1 MWKEMS
7 DPAILER
14 IGKRI
19 KNTRIRQE
27 LTQEELAKLSG
38 ISVLTLINIEKGK
51 SVSMVLFISVMR
63 TLGLLE
69 NLELLV
75 PEIKISPVVLK
86 KLQGKSCGIKR
97 LVLFIGIMKQILPYL
112 ITNEVSSG
120 QDLIYRPS

>member
-1 MWKEMS
+1 MKILGVSYVFIYIISIFARKNRIMWKEMS

-19 KNTRIRQE
+19 RNTRIRQE

-86 KLQGKSCGIKR
+86 KLQGKTR
-97 LVLFIGIMKQILPYL
+97 
-112 ITNEVSSG
+112 
-120 QDLIYRPS
+120 YRVRHKTKNDE